1 MAVPAKGDKMD
12 KHLEAINALREQY
25 LAQERH
31 VVRMTAHNPAQVP
44 AIRAA
49 KRIAFVKRAE
59 LAHLEQGGTRKTFD
73 LFAAA
78 AAARKEVR

>member
-1 MAVPAKGDKMD
+1 MRATD
-12 KHLEAINALREQY
+12 ALREKIARQD
-25 LAQERH
+25 AH
-31 VVRMTAHNPAQVP
+31 IARMIAHDPTQAS
-44 AIRAA
+44 IRAA

>member
-12 KHLEAINALREQY
+12 KKIKALEAAIAS
-25 LAQERH
+25 QEAH
-31 VVRMTAHNPAQVP
+31 VARMIAHNPAQVP

-59 LAHLEQGGTRKTFD
+59 LQHLLNGGTSATFD

-78 AAARKEVR
+78 AAAREAVR